1 LSKNSDFNHLKII
14 FAQKTQKSQNKIKK
28 ISKSKNQ
35 GNMWGHVWR
44 QIKPQK
50 AMWQHKDELYWI
62 KEQSGQVWLLLSMC
76 KKGGAPLLREVAHPM
91 CSSS

>member
-35 GNMWGHVWR
+35 GNMWGHVGD
-44 QIKPQK
+44 K
-50 AMWQHKDELYWI
+50 
-62 KEQSGQVWLLLSMC
+62 
-76 KKGGAPLLREVAHPM
+76 
-91 CSSS
+91 

>member
-28 ISKSKNQ
+28 ISKGQKSRK
-35 GNMWGHVWR
+35 HVGTCWW

-50 AMWQHKDELYWI
+50 AMWKYKDDFYWS
-62 KEQSGQVWLLLSMC
+62 KQ
-76 KKGGAPLLREVAHPM
+76 
-91 CSSS
+91 